1 MKFVRLTVLLS
12 LLLLTSS
19 AGALSLLEIIPGGT
33 NDQPQ
38 NLADNYDAIDD
49 VTNITLVDS
58 SGGGGFGSCSF
69 GQDTSCTIDLTGLD
83 ASYLTVK
90 ANGYE
95 ALYAVAP
102 SDGSVLID
110 VSTWDDNLGIPGAS
124 GFASKWPNQ
133 GGNYPAISNIRA
145 WGGPPGT
152 PVPEPSA
159 ALVFAGG
166 MLIAATRLRR
176 RR

>member
-12 LLLLTSS
+12 VLLLTSS
-19 AGALSLLEIIPGGT
+19 ASALSLLEIIPGGT

-38 NLADNYDAIDD
+38 NLADNYGSIDD
-49 VTNITLVDS
+49 VTNITLVTS
-58 SGGGGFGSCSF
+58 TGSGSFGSCL
-69 GQDTSCTIDLTGLD
+69 DNTSCNVDLTGLN
-83 ASYLTVK
+83 ASFLTVK

-95 ALYAVAP
+95 ALYSVAP
-102 SDGSVLID
+102 GDTIVAID
-110 VSTWDDNLGIPGAS
+110 VSSWDDNLGIPGAS
-124 GFASKWPNQ
+124 GFASKWPNE
-133 GGNYPAISNIRA
+133 GGNYPGISNIRA
-145 WGGPPGT
+145 WGTGDPGT

-166 MLIAATRLRR
+166 MLIASTKLRR

>member
-1 MKFVRLTVLLS
+1 MKFVRLTILLS
-12 LLLLTSS
+12 LLLVASS
-19 AGALSLLEIIPGGT
+19 ASALSLLEIISGGT

-38 NLADNYDAIDD
+38 NLADNYASIDD
-49 VTNITLVDS
+49 VTSITLVSS
-58 SGGGGFGSCSF
+58 SGSGSFGSCI
-69 GQDTSCTIDLTGLD
+69 DNTSCSVDLTGLD
-83 ASYLTVK
+83 ASFLTVK

-95 ALYAVAP
+95 ALYSVAP
-102 SDGSVLID
+102 GDTVVAID
-110 VSTWDDNLGIPGAS
+110 VSTWDDDLGIPGAS

-133 GGNYPAISNIRA
+133 GGNYPGISNIRA
-145 WGGPPGT
+145 WGPGDPGT